1 MKPRKQNNKKIES
14 PKRVFFRWTLT
25 AFFMFLTAESSVS
38 AAQARL
44 VSASAAVHETADG
57 NSGAVGN
64 LVQGNTFE
72 LHESVTTEA
81 GETWYLITMSNGI
94 QGYIR
99 GEISE
104 ENGEG
109 AAEADNPPAQPPE
122 EVPADTP
129 LDNVPEEGADA
140 EGDAAE
146 GEILD
151 GAEGALDEEGM
162 PLEEGGETVIL
173 PRVMENIRQK
183 TYAAGDTAD
192 RVKAQIQADTVPE
205 VKKSQEQKHLRMD
218 KTLILLLVAAIG
230 SAGALCYC
238 HKRVKQQLS
247 SITKPE
253 TRKKKKSKRQKKRE
267 QRKRQKSG
275 KTTV

>member
-1 MKPRKQNNKKIES
+1 MKPRKQNNKKIERQ
-14 PKRVFFRWTLT
+14 KRVFFRWTLT
-25 AFFMFLTAESSVS
+25 AFFMFLTAGSSVS

-94 QGYIR
+94 QGYIQ
-99 GEISE
+99 GEVSE
-104 ENGEG
+104 ENVGG
-109 AAEADNPPAQPPE
+109 AAVADNLSQPPE
-122 EVPADTP
+122 GVPADTP
-129 LDNVPEEGADA
+129 LDHVPEEGADA

-151 GAEGALDEEGM
+151 GAEGALDEAGI
-162 PLEEGGETVIL
+162 PLEEGGETVTL

-192 RVKAQIQADTVPE
+192 RVKAQIQADTAPE
-205 VKKSQEQKHLRMD
+205 VKKSQEQMGSVMD

-230 SAGALCYC
+230 SAGTLCYC

-253 TRKKKKSKRQKKRE
+253 TRKKKKSKRQRKRE